1 MARWRDTKQG
11 KAPKEKKK
19 KSKQQKKDELYL
31 PFASNIEK
39 AKAFLTDT
47 FMIMM
52 PVMYIVIYLYFGDL
66 KTVGEHKLLS
76 WAIILGI
83 VGVIVTLFYTL
94 KGQTPGLKAYE
105 LKLVDIQTKQ
115 KPSFILSFL
124 RYIFFTIN
132 FFSLG
137 GLLYGLF
144 RKDKR
149 GIHDLL
155 SGTAIVKDIKQ

>member
-1 MARWRDTKQG
+1 
-11 KAPKEKKK
+11 
-19 KSKQQKKDELYL
+19 
-31 PFASNIEK
+31 
-39 AKAFLTDT
+39 
-47 FMIMM
+47 MIMM
-52 PVMYIVIYLYFGDL
+52 PVMYIVIYIYFGNL

-76 WAIILGI
+76 WTIILGI
-83 VGVIVTLFYTL
+83 VGVVVTLFYTL

-105 LKLVDIQTKQ
+105 LKLIDIQTKQ

-132 FFSLG
+132 FFTLG

-155 SGTAIVKDIKQ
+155 SGTAIVKDIEQ

>member
-1 MARWRDTKQG
+1 MVRWRDTKQG

-19 KSKQQKKDELYL
+19 KSKQQRKDELT
-31 PFASNIEK
+31 FASNIEK
-39 AKAFLTDT
+39 AKDFLTDT

-52 PVMYIVIYLYFGDL
+52 PVMYIVIYIYFGNL

-76 WAIILGI
+76 WTIILGI
-83 VGVIVTLFYTL
+83 VGVVVTLFYTL

-105 LKLVDIQTKQ
+105 LKLIDIQTKQ

-132 FFSLG
+132 FFTLG

-155 SGTAIVKDIKQ
+155 SGTAIVKDIEQ